1 MCRGLEQVLAD
12 PARRRSAIPFRPQ
25 EATYERDGCVAISP
39 ARPRSSAFGGHVE
52 SIDIFARNRYCTDL
66 LLEHAAPLFSA
77 EIAPG
82 VVWIVRVQPP
92 AQAGW
97 AIELLSLVQ
106 RWLESARLPW
116 ATVLYG
122 GRTCL
127 IRPSTDIAQFL
138 AAVEAPRGLP
148 SLVTS

>member
-1 MCRGLEQVLAD
+1 MSVMAASRL
-12 PARRRSAIPFRPQ
+12 RRR
-25 EATYERDGCVAISP
+25 
-39 ARPRSSAFGGHVE
+39 ARKRSSAHGESAEPVE
-52 SIDIFARNRYCTDL
+52 VFVRSRYFADL
-66 LLEHAAPLFSA
+66 LLEYAAPPFSA

-82 VVWIVRVQPP
+82 LVWIVRVQPP

-97 AIELLSLVQ
+97 AIDLLALVQ

-122 GRTCL
+122 GRSCL

-148 SLVTS
+148 SLITS

>member
-1 MCRGLEQVLAD
+1 MSVMAASRF
-12 PARRRSAIPFRPQ
+12 RRRAPK
-25 EATYERDGCVAISP
+25 
-39 ARPRSSAFGGHVE
+39 RSSAVE
-52 SIDIFARNRYCTDL
+52 VHAASIDIFARNRYCTDL

-97 AIELLSLVQ
+97 AIELLALVQ

>member
-1 MCRGLEQVLAD
+1 MSVLA
-12 PARRRSAIPFRPQ
+12 ASRFRRR
-25 EATYERDGCVAISP
+25 
-39 ARPRSSAFGGHVE
+39 ARKRSSAYEESAEPVE
-52 SIDIFARNRYCTDL
+52 VFVRSRHFADL
-66 LLEHAAPLFSA
+66 LLEYAAPPFSA

-82 VVWIVRVQPP
+82 LVWIVRVQPP

-122 GRTCL
+122 GHACL

-148 SLVTS
+148 SLITS

>member
-1 MCRGLEQVLAD
+1 MSVMAASRLRRHAH
-12 PARRRSAIPFRPQ
+12 RRSSVHDHIEP
-25 EATYERDGCVAISP
+25 
-39 ARPRSSAFGGHVE
+39 VE
-52 SIDIFARNRYCTDL
+52 VFVRTRHFADL
-66 LLEHAAPLFSA
+66 LLEYAAPPFSA

-82 VVWIVRVQPP
+82 LVWIVRVQPP

-122 GRTCL
+122 GRSCL

-138 AAVEAPRGLP
+138 AAVEAPRGPL
-148 SLVTS
+148 SLSTS

>member
-1 MCRGLEQVLAD
+1 MSVMAASRF
-12 PARRRSAIPFRPQ
+12 RRR
-25 EATYERDGCVAISP
+25 ERK
-39 ARPRSSAFGGHVE
+39 RSSAHGE
-52 SIDIFARNRYCTDL
+52 RAEAIDVFVRTRQFADL
-66 LLEHAAPLFSA
+66 LLEYAAPPFSA
-77 EIAPG
+77 ELAPG
-82 VVWIVRVQPP
+82 LVWIVRVQPP

-127 IRPSTDIAQFL
+127 VRPSTDIAQFL
-138 AAVEAPRGLP
+138 AAVEAPRGSP

>member
-1 MCRGLEQVLAD
+1 MSVMAASRL
-12 PARRRSAIPFRPQ
+12 RRR
-25 EATYERDGCVAISP
+25 
-39 ARPRSSAFGGHVE
+39 ARKRSSAYGESAEPVE
-52 SIDIFARNRYCTDL
+52 VFVRSRYFADL
-66 LLEHAAPLFSA
+66 LLEYAAPPFSA
-77 EIAPG
+77 AIAPG
-82 VVWIVRVQPP
+82 LVWIVRVQPP

-97 AIELLSLVQ
+97 AIDLLALVQ

-148 SLVTS
+148 SLITS

>member
-1 MCRGLEQVLAD
+1 MSVMAAWRF
-12 PARRRSAIPFRPQ
+12 RRRVHR
-25 EATYERDGCVAISP
+25 
-39 ARPRSSAFGGHVE
+39 RSTVHDQTEPVE
-52 SIDIFARNRYCTDL
+52 VFVRNRYFADL
-66 LLEHAAPLFSA
+66 LLAYAAPPFSA
-77 EIAPG
+77 ELAPG
-82 VVWIVRVQPP
+82 LVWIVRVQPP

-122 GRTCL
+122 GRSCL

-148 SLVTS
+148 SLITS